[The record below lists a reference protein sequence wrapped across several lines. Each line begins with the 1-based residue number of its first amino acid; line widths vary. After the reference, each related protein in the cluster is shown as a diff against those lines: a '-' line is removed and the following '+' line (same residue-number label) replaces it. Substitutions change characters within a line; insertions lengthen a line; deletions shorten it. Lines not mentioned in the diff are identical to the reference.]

1 MDIIN
6 LLPSPPHLWRLFFKL
21 AFSLFNSTV
30 NTNRH
35 RAIVEHRSQVHFDID
50 VDTGFFPRRPLPRL
64 TNEFEI
70 WETAL
75 AKANGSLS
83 LGEDQS
89 EIAIKKRAFGES
101 WRSDIRMVNALVI
114 NVESSSYVDT
124 WISGRYLILRAFGP
138 ITVVFSGLI
147 LFWHGS

>member
-30 NTNRH
+30 ITNRH
-35 RAIVEHRSQVHFDID
+35 RTIAEHHSQVHFDID
-50 VDTGFFPRRPLPRL
+50 VDTGFFPRRPLPHL

-70 WETAL
+70 WEKAL
-75 AKANGSLS
+75 VRANGNLS

-89 EIAIKKRAFGES
+89 EVAIKKRAFGEG
-101 WRSDIRMVNALVI
+101 WRSDIRMVNALVM
-114 NVESSSYVDT
+114 NVKPSLLNSSLGLVADT
-124 WISGRYLILRAFGP
+124 RY
-138 ITVVFSGLI
+138 
-147 LFWHGS
+147 